1 MYVHTIFIDYEQA
14 LRFKWWVNQAAVG
27 VTLTLTSTPIGELAG
42 LAPIVQTLDSAIH
55 RIAQLFLLFIIHWIV
70 IYPVDSPTQH
80 WTTRAWNA
88 ICLFLTPIPHQW
100 AAKRERRLAA
110 LGRGGVERERRL
122 TF

>member
-80 WTTRAWNA
+80 WTTRA
-88 ICLFLTPIPHQW
+88 
-100 AAKRERRLAA
+100 
-110 LGRGGVERERRL
+110 
-122 TF
+122 